1 LVDGHSEG
9 YEEIDLWELFMVL
22 IKRFK
27 LIAALFLVAVITAV
41 IFNFFIFSPVYQSSL
56 VLALPSGGK
65 VGTNADGYLELAQS
79 PATFRRI
86 KDTLGFAENVDILRR
101 HFKVELQ
108 RKVENGRPI
117 SEFIKVTVS
126 AEAPELPVAYCNAW
140 LEAFDHEVLFFMEE
154 KLTREKSLAA
164 QVLKQR
170 TEELAQAEEELGA
183 FDRNNPISL
192 KENELRVLENELV
205 QGEQTL
211 RELQMAIPTDEARL
225 KFLEETLAKE
235 KETLTGNVGGT
246 VYPDSSAAGVTS
258 ANVTIL
264 NPVYLNISQDLAT
277 TRARLVANQ
286 EKAKLLV
293 KKNED
298 IQKKIEETRE
308 KIVSWKLERER
319 LVRNE
324 TEAKRLYDEARG
336 EYEAYLQTES
346 NLLSLA
352 KSRVVV
358 EPALPQRPVGPRKLF
373 NTALAGI
380 LGLFAGVM
388 TAFFVEWVTQEKKR
402 RQFGQ
407 NVSKSVF

>member
-1 LVDGHSEG
+1 MADGHVES

-27 LIAALFLVAVITAV
+27 LIAALFLLAIITA
-41 IFNFFIFSPVYQSSL
+41 IILNFFILPPVYESSL
-56 VLALPSGGK
+56 TLDLPPGGK
-65 VGTNADGYLELAQS
+65 VGTSADGYLELAQS
-79 PATFRRI
+79 PSTFKRI

-126 AEAPELPVAYCNAW
+126 AEAPELAVAYCNAW
-140 LEAFDHEVLFFMEE
+140 LEAFDHEVLLFMEE
-154 KLTREKSLAA
+154 KLTREKSLSA
-164 QVLKQR
+164 QVLKER
-170 TEELAQAEEELGA
+170 TGELAQAEEELGA
-183 FDRNNPISL
+183 FDWNNPISL

-211 RELQMAIPTDEARL
+211 RELQMTIPIDEARL

-264 NPVYLNISQDLAT
+264 NSVYLNISQDLAT

-308 KIVSWKLERER
+308 KIVFWKLERER
-319 LVRNE
+319 LLRNQ

-336 EYEAYLQTES
+336 DYEAYLQTEA
-346 NLLSLA
+346 NLSSLA

-380 LGLFAGVM
+380 LGLFAGVI
-388 TAFFVEWVTQEKKR
+388 TAFFVEWFVKEKER
-402 RQFGQ
+402 RRLEQH
-407 NVSKSVF
+407 VSGSAF

>member
-1 LVDGHSEG
+1 MADGHSEG

-86 KDTLGFAENVDILRR
+86 KDTLGFAENVESLRQ

-108 RKVENGRPI
+108 RRVENE
-117 SEFIKVTVS
+117 EFIKVAAS
-126 AEAPELPVAYCNAW
+126 AGVPELTVEYCNTW
-140 LEAFDHEVLFFMEE
+140 LEAFDQEVLLFMEE

-298 IQKKIEETRE
+298 IQKKIEEIRE
-308 KIVSWKLERER
+308 RIVSWKLERER

-324 TEAKRLYDEARG
+324 TEAKRLYNEARG

>member
-1 LVDGHSEG
+1 MADGHSEG

-86 KDTLGFAENVDILRR
+86 KDTLGFAENVESLRQ
-101 HFKVELQ
+101 HFNVELQ
-108 RKVENGRPI
+108 RKVENGRTI
-117 SEFIKVTVS
+117 SEFIKVAAS
-126 AEAPELPVAYCNAW
+126 AGVPELTVEYCNTW
-140 LEAFDHEVLFFMEE
+140 LEAFDQEVLLFMEE

-264 NPVYLNISQDLAT
+264 NPIYLNISQDLAT

-298 IQKKIEETRE
+298 IQKKIEEIRE
-308 KIVSWKLERER
+308 RIVSWKLERER
-319 LVRNE
+319 LLRNE
-324 TEAKRLYDEARG
+324 TEAKRLYNEARG
-336 EYEAYLQTES
+336 EYEAYLQTEA
-346 NLLSLA
+346 NLSSLA

>member
-1 LVDGHSEG
+1 MADGHSEG

-41 IFNFFIFSPVYQSSL
+41 IFNFFIFSPVYESSL
-56 VLALPSGGK
+56 VLALPSGGR

-86 KDTLGFAENVDILRR
+86 KDTLGFAENVESLRQ
-101 HFKVELQ
+101 HFNVELQ
-108 RKVENGRPI
+108 RRVENE
-117 SEFIKVTVS
+117 EFIKVAAS
-126 AEAPELPVAYCNAW
+126 AGVPELTVEYCNTW
-140 LEAFDHEVLFFMEE
+140 LEAFDQEVLLFMEE

-298 IQKKIEETRE
+298 IQKKIEEIRE
-308 KIVSWKLERER
+308 RIVSWKLERER

-324 TEAKRLYDEARG
+324 TEAKRLYNEARG

>member
-1 LVDGHSEG
+1 MVDGHSEG

-41 IFNFFIFSPVYQSSL
+41 IFNFFIFSPVYESSL
-56 VLALPSGGK
+56 VLALPSGGR

-86 KDTLGFAENVDILRR
+86 KDTLGFAENVEILRQ

-108 RKVENGRPI
+108 RKVENGRTI
-117 SEFIKVTVS
+117 SEFIKVAAS
-126 AEAPELPVAYCNAW
+126 AGVPELTVEYCNAW
-140 LEAFDHEVLFFMEE
+140 LEAFDREVLLFMEE

-211 RELQMAIPTDEARL
+211 RELQMTIPTDEARL

-277 TRARLVANQ
+277 TRARLFY
-286 EKAKLLV
+286 
-293 KKNED
+293 
-298 IQKKIEETRE
+298 
-308 KIVSWKLERER
+308 S
-319 LVRNE
+319 
-324 TEAKRLYDEARG
+324 
-336 EYEAYLQTES
+336 
-346 NLLSLA
+346 
-352 KSRVVV
+352 
-358 EPALPQRPVGPRKLF
+358 
-373 NTALAGI
+373 
-380 LGLFAGVM
+380 
-388 TAFFVEWVTQEKKR
+388 
-402 RQFGQ
+402 
-407 NVSKSVF
+407 SVPDWTNWR

>member
-1 LVDGHSEG
+1 V
-9 YEEIDLWELFMVL
+9 
-22 IKRFK
+22 
-27 LIAALFLVAVITAV
+27 AALA
-41 IFNFFIFSPVYQSSL
+41 
-56 VLALPSGGK
+56 G
-65 VGTNADGYLELAQS
+65 
-79 PATFRRI
+79 
-86 KDTLGFAENVDILRR
+86 
-101 HFKVELQ
+101 
-108 RKVENGRPI
+108 
-117 SEFIKVTVS
+117 
-126 AEAPELPVAYCNAW
+126 APELTVEYCNAW
-140 LEAFDHEVLFFMEE
+140 LEAFDREVLLFMEE

-164 QVLKQR
+164 QVLMQR

-211 RELQMAIPTDEARL
+211 RELQMTIPTDEARL

-319 LVRNE
+319 LLRNE
-324 TEAKRLYDEARG
+324 TEAKRLYNEARG

>member
-1 LVDGHSEG
+1 MADGHSEG

-41 IFNFFIFSPVYQSSL
+41 IFNFFIFSPVYESSL
-56 VLALPSGGK
+56 VLALPSGGR

-86 KDTLGFAENVDILRR
+86 KDTLGFAENVEILRQ

-108 RKVENGRPI
+108 RRVENE
-117 SEFIKVTVS
+117 EFIKVAAS
-126 AEAPELPVAYCNAW
+126 AGVPELTVEYCNTW
-140 LEAFDHEVLFFMEE
+140 LEAFDQEVLLFMEE

-298 IQKKIEETRE
+298 IQKKIEEIRE
-308 KIVSWKLERER
+308 RIVSWKLERER
-319 LVRNE
+319 LLRNE
-324 TEAKRLYDEARG
+324 TEAKRLYNEARG

>member
-1 LVDGHSEG
+1 MADGHSEG

-41 IFNFFIFSPVYQSSL
+41 IFNFFIFSPVYESSL
-56 VLALPSGGK
+56 VLALPSGGR

-86 KDTLGFAENVDILRR
+86 KDTLGFAENVEILRQ
-101 HFKVELQ
+101 HFTVELQ
-108 RKVENGRPI
+108 RKVENGRTI
-117 SEFIKVTVS
+117 SEFIKV
-126 AEAPELPVAYCNAW
+126 AALAGAPELTVEYCNAW
-140 LEAFDHEVLFFMEE
+140 LEAFDREVLLFMEE

-164 QVLKQR
+164 QVLMQR

-211 RELQMAIPTDEARL
+211 RELQMTIPTDEARL

-319 LVRNE
+319 LLRNE
-324 TEAKRLYDEARG
+324 TEAKRLYNEARG
-336 EYEAYLQTES
+336 DYEAYLQTEA
-346 NLLSLA
+346 NLSSLA

-380 LGLFAGVM
+380 LGLFAGVI
-388 TAFFVEWVTQEKKR
+388 TAFFVEWFVKEKER
-402 RQFGQ
+402 RRLEQH
-407 NVSKSVF
+407 VSGSAF

>member
-1 LVDGHSEG
+1 MADGHSEG

-86 KDTLGFAENVDILRR
+86 KDTLGFAENVEILRQ

-108 RKVENGRPI
+108 RRVENE
-117 SEFIKVTVS
+117 EFIKVAAS
-126 AEAPELPVAYCNAW
+126 AGVPELTVEYCNTW
-140 LEAFDHEVLFFMEE
+140 LEAFDQEVLLFMEE

-211 RELQMAIPTDEARL
+211 RELQMTIPTDEARL

-319 LVRNE
+319 LLRNE
-324 TEAKRLYDEARG
+324 TEAKRLYNEARG

>member
-1 LVDGHSEG
+1 MADGHSEG

-86 KDTLGFAENVDILRR
+86 KDTLGFAENVESLRQ
-101 HFKVELQ
+101 HFNVELQ
-108 RKVENGRPI
+108 RRVENE
-117 SEFIKVTVS
+117 EFIKVAAS
-126 AEAPELPVAYCNAW
+126 AGVPELTVEYCNTW
-140 LEAFDHEVLFFMEE
+140 LEAFDQEVLLFMEE

-298 IQKKIEETRE
+298 IQKKIEEIRE
-308 KIVSWKLERER
+308 RIVSWKLERER

-324 TEAKRLYDEARG
+324 TEAKRLYNEARG

>member
-1 LVDGHSEG
+1 MADGHSEG

-41 IFNFFIFSPVYQSSL
+41 IFNFFIFSPVYESSL
-56 VLALPSGGK
+56 VLALPSGGR

-86 KDTLGFAENVDILRR
+86 KDTLGFAENVEILRQ

-108 RKVENGRPI
+108 RKVENGRTI
-117 SEFIKVTVS
+117 SEFIKVAAS
-126 AEAPELPVAYCNAW
+126 AGVPELTVEYCNAW
-140 LEAFDHEVLFFMEE
+140 LEAFDQEVLLFMEE

-164 QVLKQR
+164 QVLMQR

-319 LVRNE
+319 LLRNE
-324 TEAKRLYDEARG
+324 TEAKRLYNEARG

>member
-1 LVDGHSEG
+1 MADGHSES

-41 IFNFFIFSPVYQSSL
+41 IFNFFIFSPVYESSL
-56 VLALPSGGK
+56 VLALPSGGR

-86 KDTLGFAENVDILRR
+86 KDTLGFAENVEILRQ

-108 RKVENGRPI
+108 RRVENE
-117 SEFIKVTVS
+117 EFIKVAAS
-126 AEAPELPVAYCNAW
+126 AGVPELTVEYCNTW
-140 LEAFDHEVLFFMEE
+140 LEAFDQEVLLFMEE

-264 NPVYLNISQDLAT
+264 NPVYLNISQDLAA

-319 LVRNE
+319 LLRNE
-324 TEAKRLYDEARG
+324 TEAKRLYNEARG
-336 EYEAYLQTES
+336 EY
-346 NLLSLA
+346 
-352 KSRVVV
+352 
-358 EPALPQRPVGPRKLF
+358 
-373 NTALAGI
+373 
-380 LGLFAGVM
+380 
-388 TAFFVEWVTQEKKR
+388 
-402 RQFGQ
+402 
-407 NVSKSVF
+407 